1 MNVRLK
7 YLLFSL
13 VLSVTSSFAQRV
25 VTVEGSSLYVAPE
38 TMSLKEAK
46 EKALHSA
53 KVEAMAK
60 EFGTLIS
67 QRSLSLMD
75 ESQENFYLEGEGA
88 VKGEWIETIGT
99 PLFECSLIDD
109 EIFVKCTV
117 KGKARELKDAKV
129 ELDVAVMCNDIKGGT
144 GCMEFKSGDKIYL
157 KFKSPINGY
166 LAVFLH
172 DTANDEVM
180 ALLPYK
186 RDRVSAMRV
195 ESDKEYILFSKKHN
209 DYGLNVQEYIMGCES
224 KRDVNTLYVVFSK
237 AEFSKPS
244 LSIEDGKT
252 VLKHLDFEKFNSWIV
267 KSQTYDSCMQ
277 VEKFVISISK

>member
-75 ESQENFYLEGEGA
+75 ESQEKFYMEGEG
-88 VKGEWIETIGT
+88 
-99 PLFECSLIDD
+99 
-109 EIFVKCTV
+109 
-117 KGKARELKDAKV
+117 
-129 ELDVAVMCNDIKGGT
+129 
-144 GCMEFKSGDKIYL
+144 
-157 KFKSPINGY
+157 
-166 LAVFLH
+166 
-172 DTANDEVM
+172 
-180 ALLPYK
+180 
-186 RDRVSAMRV
+186 
-195 ESDKEYILFSKKHN
+195 
-209 DYGLNVQEYIMGCES
+209 
-224 KRDVNTLYVVFSK
+224 
-237 AEFSKPS
+237 
-244 LSIEDGKT
+244 
-252 VLKHLDFEKFNSWIV
+252 
-267 KSQTYDSCMQ
+267 
-277 VEKFVISISK
+277 